1 MDELEAVGDR
11 ELREALLF
19 ARGREQA
26 VTADELAADQG
37 VHRNVARSQL
47 ERLVRAGLLEPA
59 YERRTGRTGP
69 GAGRP
74 AKTYTVRPSLDSIE
88 FPARRYESLFGLL
101 LDGLSA
107 KRLHAVGVAFG
118 EELARSAGLRRSKVP
133 KRAFEEMCRAVRRLG
148 YQASL
153 ENVDG
158 TTAVVATPTCP
169 LRPLVRARPEA
180 AEIDRGMWAGLAAHA
195 LAGAEVA
202 HVECETRDCLVDHAS
217 SGADPPARSKYFS
230 LIYRAACCSSNGSY
244 AGCPDIRRTHR
255 SRTRRSGCS
264 SSRPASRCSASCPS
278 HPRSSGRGRGS
289 P

>member
-19 ARGREQA
+19 ARGREHA

-37 VHRNVARSQL
+37 VHRNVARSRL

-107 KRLHAVGVAFG
+107 KRLHDVGVAFG

-217 SGADPPARSKYFS
+217 CRV
-230 LIYRAACCSSNGSY
+230 LIRLRALNTSV
-244 AGCPDIRRTHR
+244 
-255 SRTRRSGCS
+255 
-264 SSRPASRCSASCPS
+264 
-278 HPRSSGRGRGS
+278 
-289 P
+289 